1 MEDPSRVVEP
11 VETRFFVHAF
21 RKWWWLIVLA
31 TATGFIGSLMV
42 EANTPR
48 DYRASTTL
56 MVGQFLQ
63 IENPQQGDFALSQQL
78 AQAYAMMVRR
88 RTILDAT
95 SEALQLGIPGSA
107 LDSRINVG
115 TIPQSPFIQ
124 IEVLDSDPR
133 RATLIANELAAQLIV
148 QSPTP
153 QQREQEQHRQ
163 FVARQLASLQAQ
175 LEDANRERSE
185 LGQRLAVE
193 TSARGVQD
201 IQTQIAAIDQKIAGW
216 QATYVSLSGSLQGGR
231 VNFLSVVEPATA
243 AAPVR
248 SPIPL
253 IPLSVLIATVA
264 SFALSVGAAFLL
276 ESLDNTF
283 RSDEEAT
290 SALGLPV
297 LGTVSRFGRVRAPA
311 DQLALLRQPDSSAS
325 EAYRILQANLQFY
338 GVSTPMTRLMV
349 TSAIPGEGK
358 TTTACNLAIA
368 LAQAGKRVILC
379 DTDLRRPTV
388 AGVFGSASEV
398 GLTSLLLN
406 RDLPVEQALI
416 DGPVAGLR
424 MLLSGPVPPNPGELL
439 GSAAMKDRVEQL
451 ESLADLIV
459 FDSPSVLGVAD
470 STILA
475 TLANGILLVV
485 AAGKT
490 RRDYVIRAKTRL
502 EQVGSPIFGVVL
514 NMAAPTRQ
522 RAFDYYRRRTTDGR
536 RRLGLPGWGRMPL
549 SSGRRGSSS

>member
-1 MEDPSRVVEP
+1 
-11 VETRFFVHAF
+11 
-21 RKWWWLIVLA
+21 
-31 TATGFIGSLMV
+31 MV
-42 EANTPR
+42 EARTPR
-48 DYRASTTL
+48 NYRASTTL

-78 AQAYAMMVRR
+78 AQTYALMVRR
-88 RTILDAT
+88 RAILDAT
-95 SEALQLGIPGSA
+95 SEALQLGIPGGA
-107 LDSRINVG
+107 LDSRINVA
-115 TIPQSPFIQ
+115 TIPQSQFIQ
-124 IEVLDSDPR
+124 IEVLDTDPR

-163 FVARQLASLQAQ
+163 FVARQLASLQVQ
-175 LEDANRERSE
+175 LEDADRQRSA
-185 LGQRLAVE
+185 LSQRLAVE

-201 IQTQIAAIDQKIAGW
+201 IQTQLVAIDQKVASW
-216 QATYVSLSGSLQGGR
+216 QANYATLSGSLQGGR
-231 VNFLSVVEPATA
+231 VNYLSVVEPATD

-253 IPLSVLIATVA
+253 LPLNVLIATVA
-264 SFALSVGAAFLL
+264 SLALAVGAALLL
-276 ESLDNTF
+276 EYLDNTF
-283 RSDEEAT
+283 RPDEQT
-290 SALGLPV
+290 SSVLGLPV
-297 LGTVSRFGRVRAPA
+297 LGTVSRFGRVRVPA
-311 DQLALLRQPDSSAS
+311 DQLALLRQPDSSVS
-325 EAYRILQANLQFY
+325 EAYRILRANLQFC
-338 GVSTPMTRLMV
+338 GVSSPMTRLMV
-349 TSAIPGEGK
+349 TSAVPGEGK

-379 DTDLRRPTV
+379 DTELRRP
-388 AGVFGSASEV
+388 AIARVFGSSFEV

-406 RDLPVEQALI
+406 RELEIEQALI

-424 MLLSGPVPPNPGELL
+424 LLLSGPLPPNPGELL
-439 GSAAMKDRVEQL
+439 GSEAMKERVEQL

-475 TLANGILLVV
+475 TLADGILLVV

-490 RRDYVIRAKTRL
+490 RRDFISRAKARL
-502 EQVGSPIFGVVL
+502 EQVGSPILGVVL
-514 NMAAPTRQ
+514 NMVAPTRQ
-522 RAFDYYRRRTTDGR
+522 RAFDYYRRRTTAAR
-536 RRLGLPGWGRMPL
+536 NWLSLPGWERQPL